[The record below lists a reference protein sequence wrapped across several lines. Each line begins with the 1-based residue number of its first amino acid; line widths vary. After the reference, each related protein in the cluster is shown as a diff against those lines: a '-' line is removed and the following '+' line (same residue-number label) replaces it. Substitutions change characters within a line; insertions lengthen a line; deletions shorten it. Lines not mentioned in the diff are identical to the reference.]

1 MGFCSVVAEIVL
13 QKIEEQALGTYKQTI
28 RLWLRYVDNTFTT
41 AVH

>member
-1 MGFCSVVAEIVL
+1 MGFCSVVEEIVM
-13 QKIEEQALGTYKQTI
+13 QKIEEEALATYKQTM